1 MNETSLGDR
10 MCERAMRELDSHFGE
25 EPLSAIPEVLEH
37 FRKCSACSRE
47 LEDRTRMRDRLRT
60 AARSVSAPPR
70 LQARIR
76 SSIRESES
84 KNSWGRYFLPV
95 AAAVLV
101 SLGAGVAYQLGHLRI
116 TTKSQESY
124 IGSISGRV
132 ANVMKVGLGDHVH
145 CAVFRK
151 FPKNPPTLEEMTQ
164 KLGPEY
170 EGLLPLVKDRVPGDL
185 QIVMAHQCGYHGR
198 KFVHLALRS
207 DSKLLSLVISL
218 KRDCETFTKE
228 NLLPVLSESGI
239 PMYQTGV
246 QRFEI
251 AGFESTK
258 HLVFVVS
265 DLPGAKNMEI
275 LTALAPAVRELLD
288 KAKS

>member
-1 MNETSLGDR
+1 MNE
-10 MCERAMRELDSHFGE
+10 
-25 EPLSAIPEVLEH
+25 
-37 FRKCSACSRE
+37 
-47 LEDRTRMRDRLRT
+47 DRLR
-60 AARSVSAPPR
+60 AAVKSVTAPPR

-76 SSIRESES
+76 SDIRESER
-84 KNSWGRYFLPV
+84 KNAWGRYLLPV

-101 SLGAGVAYQLGHLRI
+101 SLGAGIAYQLGHLRM
-116 TTKSQESY
+116 TTGSQESY
-124 IGSISGRV
+124 IASVSGRV

-145 CAVFRK
+145 CTVFRK
-151 FPKNPPTLEEMTQ
+151 FPKNPPTFEQMVE
-164 KLGPEY
+164 KLGPDY
-170 EGLLPLVKDRVPGDL
+170 EGILPLVKDRVPADFR
-185 QIVMAHQCGYHGR
+185 IVMAHRCSYHGR

-218 KRDCETFTKE
+218 KRDGETFTKE

>member
-1 MNETSLGDR
+1 MNETRSGNR
-10 MCERAMRELDSHFGE
+10 MCERALRELDSHFGE

-37 FRKCSACSRE
+37 FRQCPACSKE
-47 LEDRTRMRDRLRT
+47 LEDRTLMRDRLRT

-70 LQARIR
+70 LQAKIR
-76 SSIRESES
+76 SSIRESGH
-84 KNSWGRYFLPV
+84 KTAWGRYFLPV
-95 AAAVLV
+95 AATLLV
-101 SLGAGVAYQLGHLRI
+101 SLGGVVAYELGHLRL
-116 TTKSQESY
+116 TTGSQESY

-145 CAVFRK
+145 CTVFRK
-151 FPKNPPTLEEMTQ
+151 FPRNPPTLEEMAG

-170 EGLLPLVKDRVPGDL
+170 AGLLPLVKDRVPADF

-218 KRDCETFTKE
+218 KRDGESFTKE

-239 PMYQTGV
+239 PMYHSGV

-251 AGFESTK
+251 AGFESDK

-265 DLPGAKNMEI
+265 DLPGPKNIEI
-275 LTALAPAVRELLD
+275 LTALAPAVKDLLN
-288 KAKS
+288 KVKV